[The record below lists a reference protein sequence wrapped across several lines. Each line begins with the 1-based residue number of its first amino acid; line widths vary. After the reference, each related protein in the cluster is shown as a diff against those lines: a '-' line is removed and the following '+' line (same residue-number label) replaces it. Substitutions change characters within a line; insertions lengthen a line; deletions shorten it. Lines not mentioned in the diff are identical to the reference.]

1 MSCLKNLSSRAVH
14 RIYVEE
20 DAFGYDITRKVLKK
34 YSDCDIV
41 KINNYKD
48 VFNRTRQSFSL
59 QKKFPQLIL
68 AVKKDTF
75 IYEGS
80 PMCQNFGHQSYY
92 YATFMVNCIFD
103 CQYCFLQGMYNSSN
117 IVCFVNVEDFAKE
130 FSRMECGSMI
140 ALSYETDLIAHHNIV
155 PYLEYIYEYIKATEN
170 VAFEIRTKSA
180 NTLILSKYMPLDN
193 LILTYTLTPQKIID
207 SYERFTPNL
216 DARIKAVNHALDLGF
231 KVRICFDPIFADEDY
246 EEFFQHV
253 FEKIDGKR
261 INDIGYGFF
270 RMPKEQYLKAF
281 KISDSIVYSKDYVEE
296 DGVVTFP
303 EKMITEATKIHMDI
317 IEYFVDK
324 EKIYIL

>member
-1 MSCLKNLSSRAVH
+1 MN
-14 RIYVEE
+14 
-20 DAFGYDITRKVLKK
+20 
-34 YSDCDIV
+34 
-41 KINNYKD
+41 
-48 VFNRTRQSFSL
+48 
-59 QKKFPQLIL
+59 
-68 AVKKDTF
+68 
-75 IYEGS
+75 
-80 PMCQNFGHQSYY
+80 
-92 YATFMVNCIFD
+92 
-103 CQYCFLQGMYNSSN
+103 
-117 IVCFVNVEDFAKE
+117 
-130 FSRMECGSMI
+130 
-140 ALSYETDLIAHHNIV
+140 
-155 PYLEYIYEYIKATEN
+155 IYEYIKATEN

-281 KISDSIVYSKDYVEE
+281 KISDSIVYAKDYVEE